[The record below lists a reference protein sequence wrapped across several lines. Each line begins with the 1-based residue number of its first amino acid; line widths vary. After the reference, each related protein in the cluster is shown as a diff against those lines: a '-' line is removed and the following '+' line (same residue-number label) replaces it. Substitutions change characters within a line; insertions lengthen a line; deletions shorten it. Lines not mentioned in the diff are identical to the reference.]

1 MADIFDY
8 LDWRADVPL
17 SADPFNEVD
26 NLVLAEL
33 AYTDFTG
40 IVPSFGEPVS
50 ITDACTLFFQMHDR
64 EEILKDTSPT
74 AKAPLLMEKL
84 VTGCRFANMQ
94 LCRYINEIDV
104 EKTVQLSAITFL
116 LDDGTAYVA
125 YRGTDSTVIGW
136 KEDFDLGCLTE
147 TSGQLYSVQYL
158 EDVASKYAL
167 PLRVGGHSKGGNFAV
182 FASSACSAHIQERI
196 LSVYSNDGP
205 GFREETVNSDGYTR
219 ILPKVISI
227 IPDTSIIGL
236 LLISRAKHLVVKST
250 AFGIYQHDGFSWC
263 VKRNRFEST
272 ELSELGKVLNSTLD
286 SWVDGMDDETRKS
299 MTDTIFSVIGST
311 GLDTFHE
318 MSKQKWKSAE
328 AMLGSLF
335 SISRE
340 KQSELL
346 RLAGQLV
353 KSGSQAAI
361 EQLPEA
367 LSKGKKE
374 DQPDQI

>member
-1 MADIFDY
+1 M
-8 LDWRADVPL
+8 
-17 SADPFNEVD
+17 
-26 NLVLAEL
+26 
-33 AYTDFTG
+33 
-40 IVPSFGEPVS
+40 
-50 ITDACTLFFQMHDR
+50 
-64 EEILKDTSPT
+64 
-74 AKAPLLMEKL
+74 
-84 VTGCRFANMQ
+84 
-94 LCRYINEIDV
+94 
-104 EKTVQLSAITFL
+104 
-116 LDDGTAYVA
+116 
-125 YRGTDSTVIGW
+125 
-136 KEDFDLGCLTE
+136 
-147 TSGQLYSVQYL
+147 
-158 EDVASKYAL
+158 
-167 PLRVGGHSKGGNFAV
+167 